1 MQRSILA
8 FSVLAAMLPAFA
20 ADDHSKHSG
29 QPKPQAA
36 PAHPHHGA
44 APAAGAVHEPAPK
57 ETRVMVDFPHDIKMR
72 MLQAMRGHLASIH
85 RIQQALAEADYDLAA
100 KVAENG
106 MGLSSLDAHNAR
118 QAPYMPEPMQN
129 MGMQMH
135 SATSR
140 FAVAAQEGDLAKA
153 LGRLSEVTGTCVA
166 CHATYRAK

>member
-1 MQRSILA
+1 MRRSILA

-20 ADDHSKHSG
+20 ADDHSKHG
-29 QPKPQAA
+29 KPKPQAA

-44 APAAGAVHEPAPK
+44 PPAAGAVHEPAPA

-72 MLQAMRGHLASIH
+72 MLQAMRGHLESIH
-85 RIQQALAEADYDLAA
+85 LIQQALAAGDYDRAVE
-100 KVAENG
+100 VAEKK

-129 MGMQMH
+129 LGMQMH
-135 SATSR
+135 SASSR
-140 FAVAAQEGDLAKA
+140 FAVAAQEGDLPKA
-153 LGRLSEVTGTCVA
+153 LSRLSEVTGSCVA

>member
-8 FSVLAAMLPAFA
+8 FSVVAAMLPAFA
-20 ADDHSKHSG
+20 ADDHSKHSA
-29 QPKPQAA
+29 QAKPQAA

-44 APAAGAVHEPAPK
+44 APAAGATHEPAPA

-72 MLQAMRGHLASIH
+72 MLEAMRGHLASIH
-85 RIQQALAEADYDLAA
+85 LIQQALAEGNYDRAVE
-100 KVAENG
+100 VAEKK

-129 MGMQMH
+129 MGMLMH
-135 SATSR
+135 SASSR

-153 LGRLSEVTGTCVA
+153 LSRLSEVTGSCVA